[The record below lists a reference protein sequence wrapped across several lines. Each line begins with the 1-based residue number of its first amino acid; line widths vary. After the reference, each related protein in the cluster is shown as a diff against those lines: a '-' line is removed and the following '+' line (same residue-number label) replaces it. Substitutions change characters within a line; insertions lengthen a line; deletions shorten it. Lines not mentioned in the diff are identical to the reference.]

1 MLFRPL
7 YLGAG
12 FTGTFKKVVSVFP
25 GLKCC
30 FKDLMWNTIAFNN
43 FTLCN

>member
-12 FTGTFKKVVSVFP
+12 FTGTFRKLCVFP